1 MRQWLVDP
9 FPLVF
14 EATTKGA
21 MPAPTASTRD
31 GCVNP
36 SAPGSDTGVC
46 ERGTVMTTITVLAA
60 LAAAPLLV
68 GIVLAVALG
77 GFMVVR
83 FAPDLVRGLRAPRRM
98 TAA

>member
-1 MRQWLVDP
+1 
-9 FPLVF
+9 
-14 EATTKGA
+14 
-21 MPAPTASTRD
+21 
-31 GCVNP
+31 
-36 SAPGSDTGVC
+36 
-46 ERGTVMTTITVLAA
+46 MTTITVLAA

-98 TAA
+98 SAA